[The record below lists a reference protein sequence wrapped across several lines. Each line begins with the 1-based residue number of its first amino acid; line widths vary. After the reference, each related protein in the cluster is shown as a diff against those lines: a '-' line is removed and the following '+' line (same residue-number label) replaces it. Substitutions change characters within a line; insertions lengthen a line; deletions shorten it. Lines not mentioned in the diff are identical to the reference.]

1 MSAVIEDVAAS
12 SPLSPEQRALLE
24 YLGGEERVRHA
35 IHVLRVDVDDNVTP
49 ERLRVAV
56 AQVLQDHGILSAAIR
71 HVPGYRGLRIHNM
84 NERTP
89 GTWLVIEDDDDS
101 AKFRR
106 MPLDVGNGALWR
118 GAFVRRNGARPVLY
132 LAVSA
137 LVADRGSLA
146 DLSGRIASA
155 YAGQAGAEEVF
166 QYEQYTEWRREL
178 NADDAAAVERRYWQR
193 YLNDTDAW
201 TAPRLVYRRS
211 GAPEPASE
219 RFCAVDRIDAALMA
233 RAVEVATAAGVRLEV
248 LLQTVWWVLQ
258 ARLTGFN
265 RYAAGWQHDCRSDYD
280 VMRGAV
286 GVFDKVLPLVI
297 EGGGDEPFAA
307 WLARMAACAS
317 AHIEA
322 QEHCPIDALTSTAH
336 LAIGFSY
343 CDRTSPLCATSWRVV
358 ELPGPMPCFE
368 LALQIDALGDGVE
381 LAVYADA
388 SLYPRRGIDRLLS
401 QYVALLHGAL
411 EQPGSPVSELPW
423 IGESEWR
430 ALQVDWHG
438 PNVDFGEQGIAQRIA
453 HWAQATPNALAI
465 VAGAQRMTYA
475 ALDARAN
482 RLGHWMR
489 SQGVEVGALVAL
501 ELPRSPDLIV
511 AMLAAWRIGAGYL
524 PLEPEWPAARRQVV
538 LDDAHPA
545 LVLCTVQV
553 ADIGPWRAAL
563 VGGIDLDTFAAEPPH
578 YTPRLDDPAYV
589 LYTSGSTGQPKG
601 VVIEQRQLLNYVAAA
616 SSAMDLANCRRW
628 GLPTSVVADLGNT
641 ALFGALFNGSCLVL
655 ADANE
660 ARDSAAFARF
670 MADHDID
677 ALKIV
682 PSHLEALL
690 ECDVPRLPRTLV
702 LGGEAAPRAL
712 IERIA
717 LLAPECTVYN
727 HYGPTEATVGVMV
740 HRLDRGESVQ
750 DVLPLTG
757 VLANNRVYVLDTALR
772 PVPAGGLGELY
783 VGGAQVCRGYLNRE
797 VEGVF
802 VADPWQP
809 GQRLYRTGDLAWVLP
824 EGGVRLAGRADHQ
837 IKIRGYRVEPSEVEA
852 GLLSLPGVR
861 QAVVIARGGT
871 AGTELV
877 AFIASGGADASD
889 ISVWREQLAKLL
901 PEHMLPAT
909 HVLLDEFPRLP
920 NGKIDRLALVE
931 MHDATP
937 QAPGAG
943 LEPGSPLETVLA
955 ESMAALLGHKQVAA
969 DADFFEL
976 GGHSLLVIRLV
987 ARIRKL
993 LNIEIEPGLVFDH
1006 PTAQTLAAALCAVHD
1021 PVQLDRLAQVHGAQ
1035 A

>member
-1 MSAVIEDVAAS
+1 MSAVIEGVTAS

-56 AQVLQDHGILSAAIR
+56 EQALQDHGILSAAIR

-248 LLQTVWWVLQ
+248 LLQTVWWVLL

-909 HVLLDEFPRLP
+909 HVILDEFPRLP